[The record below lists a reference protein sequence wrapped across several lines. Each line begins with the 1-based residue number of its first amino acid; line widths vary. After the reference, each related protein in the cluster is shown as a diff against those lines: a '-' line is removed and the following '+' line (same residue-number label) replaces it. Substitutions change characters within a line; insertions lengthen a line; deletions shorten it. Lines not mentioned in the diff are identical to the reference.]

1 MHAGLRRLFS
11 WPLVAL
17 WVWGLA
23 WALAWVLRALGAP
36 LWVCLGLP
44 AAWGALV
51 SLWPVVASTPWRR
64 LWLAAGFPLSV
75 LALGQ
80 GAGMAPGWWLLPLA
94 ILLLAYPLRAWRDA
108 PVFPTPRGALAELAR
123 HAPLRSPTGRVHDV
137 GCGLGDGL
145 LALHSAYP
153 QAQLSGVEWSRLW
166 CLVAAW
172 RCRFAEVQR
181 GDMWAQSW
189 ADCELVYLFQRPE
202 TMPRAWAKACAEMR
216 PGTWLVS
223 LEFEATDADGR
234 SVPSHATLV
243 LPGGRAVWVYRLGP
257 ARHR

>member
-1 MHAGLRRLFS
+1 
-11 WPLVAL
+11 
-17 WVWGLA
+17 
-23 WALAWVLRALGAP
+23 
-36 LWVCLGLP
+36 
-44 AAWGALV
+44 
-51 SLWPVVASTPWRR
+51 VASTPWRR

-123 HAPLRSPTGRVHDV
+123 HAPLRSPTGRVHDA

-145 LALHSAYP
+145 IALHAAYP

-172 RCRFAEVQR
+172 RCRYAGVRR

-216 PGTWLVS
+216 PGTWLAS

-234 SVPSHATLV
+234 SVPSHATLR

-257 ARHR
+257 ARRR